1 MTYRPTTKK
10 NRFVIFHGWFKRRPS
25 SSFRA
30 PIFRGVSAGLAGDL
44 SPAAITMQRGPGDA
58 GLAWEPLG
66 GWKVGGGNCHPPV
79 PTAGRPRYPLA
90 VQMPPLHAVG
100 ASSKALKEVAALVE
114 FSLATQFLA
123 RVTFYFCSEL
133 SSSSV

>member
-1 MTYRPTTKK
+1 MVQETAVVQFPGTNFPRCLCGTCG
-10 NRFVIFHGWFKRRPS
+10 RFIPGRYHDATGSRGCGACVG
-25 SSFRA
+25 A
-30 PIFRGVSAGLAGDL
+30 ARGVGS
-44 SPAAITMQRGPGDA
+44 
-58 GLAWEPLG
+58 G
-66 GWKVGGGNCHPPV
+66 GWESGGGNRHPPV